1 MKKRRKSN
9 IPIAH
14 ITTMSDYDIHHS
26 TAAQQRRMLVSLN
39 RQTNKRM
46 SKLVEGLNKGKID
59 YGTIKDV
66 TGVVSHIYKDQNG
79 IYKYK
84 RYTLA
89 KNAPKYKMEAMIQS
103 RQEFLGSKLSQ
114 VSKVQEVIK
123 NRRAGL
129 RKAYNEAMG
138 YQPGDKG
145 YLTRMTK
152 NQYDKFGKLMKRL
165 KDENLLHPKSEEPYP
180 EELKEAIRI
189 MQERPKASV
198 DEWYDQLMGYVEEE
212 AAEKKAQDEALLSS
226 LLGVNIK
233 L

>member
-1 MKKRRKSN
+1 MKKRKISRV
-9 IPIAH
+9 PIKQ
-14 ITTMSDYDIHHS
+14 ITSMSDYDIHKLK
-26 TAAQQRRMLVSLN
+26 AADQRRVLVSLN

-59 YGTIKDV
+59 YGTIKEV
-66 TGVVSHIYKDQNG
+66 TGVSSHIYKDQNG
-79 IYKYK
+79 QYKYK

-89 KNAPKYKMEAMIQS
+89 KNAPKYAMEAQIQN
-103 RQEFLGSKLSQ
+103 RQEFLGSKMSQ

-152 NQYDKFGKLMKRL
+152 KQYDKFGKLMKRL
-165 KDENLLHPKSEEPYP
+165 KDEKLLHPRSEEPYP
-180 EELKEAIRI
+180 EELKEAIKI
-189 MQERPKASV
+189 MQERPRASV

-212 AAEKKAQDEALLSS
+212 AAEKKAQDEALLKS
-226 LLGVNIK
+226 LLG